1 MTLTIGIDVGGT
13 KVLGGV
19 VTPEGKI
26 LATTRKDT
34 APQGG
39 AAAVSVIAEVAKELM
54 QSHDISAVGVSVPG
68 FISSDRARVIGTPN
82 ISGWNDLA
90 IADTLGSL
98 IGVDVVV
105 ENDANAAL
113 WGEYKFGA
121 GQGRANICML
131 TLGTGVGG
139 GVITNGQLYRGAFG
153 MGAELGHIRL
163 IPEGRQCGC
172 GAKGCLEQYGSG
184 SALVRIARERAAAN
198 LDKAQFILSLGG
210 SSPDQIRGED
220 ITKAANSGDVFSKEI
235 FEEVGES
242 VGAALATICAV
253 LDPSHIIIGGGV
265 AEAGEILLE
274 PIRKSMVRNT
284 SFSGL
289 HPFPEVI
296 RAQLGDMA
304 GLVGLSDLAR
314 IK

>member
-19 VTPEGKI
+19 VTPEGTI
-26 LATTRKDT
+26 VATTRKET
-34 APQGG
+34 ASEGG
-39 AAAVSVIAEVAKELM
+39 AAAVQVIAEVAKELM
-54 QSHDISAVGVSVPG
+54 QAHEIKALGVSVPG

-90 IADTLGSL
+90 IAETLRKL
-98 IGVDVVV
+98 IGVEVVV

-121 GQGRANICML
+121 GQGKTNICML

-139 GVITNGQLYRGAFG
+139 GIITNGQLYRGAFG

-163 IPEGRQCGC
+163 IPDGLECGC

-184 SALVRIARERAAAN
+184 SALVRIARERAASN
-198 LDKAQFILSLGG
+198 LDKAKFLLSLGG
-210 SSPDQIRGED
+210 GSPDEIRGEEV
-220 ITKAANSGDVFSKEI
+220 TQAANQGDAFSKEI
-235 FEEVGES
+235 FKEIGES
-242 VGAALATICAV
+242 VGEAIATICAV

-265 AEAGEILLE
+265 VEADEIWLE
-274 PIRKSMVRNT
+274 PIRKSMVSNM

-289 HPFPEVI
+289 HPLPEVI

-314 IK
+314 I

>member
-19 VTPEGKI
+19 VTTEGKI

-82 ISGWNDLA
+82 ISGWSDLA
-90 IADTLGSL
+90 IADTLRSL

-121 GQGRANICML
+121 GQGRENICML

-139 GVITNGQLYRGAFG
+139 GVITNGRLYRGAFG

-198 LDKAQFILSLGG
+198 LDKAQIILSLGSG
-210 SSPDQIRGED
+210 SPDQIRGED